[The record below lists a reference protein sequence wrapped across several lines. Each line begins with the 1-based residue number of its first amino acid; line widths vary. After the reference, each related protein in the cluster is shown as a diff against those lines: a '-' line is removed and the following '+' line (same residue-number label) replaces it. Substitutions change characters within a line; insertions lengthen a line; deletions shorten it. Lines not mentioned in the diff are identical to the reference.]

1 MARLRVIQMRRHTKI
16 FYPLVFGRALE
27 THGDDIAMYVR
38 RERTNTDREGDTGD
52 GRAATGS
59 RGAVDDCYDHDDH
72 DDVRTGRIGDRN
84 ETDCDGA
91 VVALLVSNAR
101 ICVRC
106 ACARARCGGD
116 GDDGGGCARAY
127 VCGPA
132 AAE

>member
-1 MARLRVIQMRRHTKI
+1 
-16 FYPLVFGRALE
+16 
-27 THGDDIAMYVR
+27 MYVR

-59 RGAVDDCYDHDDH
+59 RGAVDDCYVHDDH
-72 DDVRTGRIGDRN
+72 YDVRTGRIGARN

-91 VVALLVSNAR
+91 VVASLVSNAR
-101 ICVRC
+101 ICVRVC
-106 ACARARCGGD
+106 VRARARARCGGD

-132 AAE
+132 AS